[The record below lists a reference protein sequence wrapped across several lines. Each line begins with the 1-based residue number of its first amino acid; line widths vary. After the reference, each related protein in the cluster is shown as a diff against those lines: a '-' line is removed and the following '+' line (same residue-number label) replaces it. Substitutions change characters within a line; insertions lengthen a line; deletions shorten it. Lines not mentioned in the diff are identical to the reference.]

1 MGWGNSFQ
9 TYEKKRYAYLEV
21 GNVGNSRLF
30 REKGV
35 MVLTRIAWAAITISL
50 NKGFPTTSD
59 LERGIAVPRLNRSM
73 FFINLIYSYNLLF
86 SCIFDTQ

>member
-59 LERGIAVPRLNRSM
+59 LERGIAVPRLNLNKIS
-73 FFINLIYSYNLLF
+73 ILLTVSNKLYF
-86 SCIFDTQ
+86 TP

>member
-1 MGWGNSFQ
+1 MDRGNSSQ

-59 LERGIAVPRLNRSM
+59 LERGIAVPHLSR
-73 FFINLIYSYNLLF
+73 
-86 SCIFDTQ
+86 

>member
-1 MGWGNSFQ
+1 VGWGNSFQ

-59 LERGIAVPRLNRSM
+59 LERGIAVPRLNLNKIS
-73 FFINLIYSYNLLF
+73 ILLTVSNKLYF
-86 SCIFDTQ
+86 TP

>member
-1 MGWGNSFQ
+1 MDRGNSSQ

-59 LERGIAVPRLNRSM
+59 LERGIAVPRLNRIT
-73 FFINLIYSYNLLF
+73 FYIFLIIKLYIQYSL
-86 SCIFDTQ
+86 